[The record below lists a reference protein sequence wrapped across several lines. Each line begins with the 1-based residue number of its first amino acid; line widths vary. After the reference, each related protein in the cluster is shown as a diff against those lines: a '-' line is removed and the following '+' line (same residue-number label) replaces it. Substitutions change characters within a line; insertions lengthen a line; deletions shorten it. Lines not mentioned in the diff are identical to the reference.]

1 MSASVTCFVGALMIL
16 NSSTV
21 QLIRTNA
28 ARLANA
34 IRSKE
39 DLNDLATAGN
49 FEQVFAAIEALLTH
63 TEMYFDDE
71 LLMCLDDS
79 NWRNFKATLLVY
91 TLNIVNRYVATAR
104 DGSGMSRDQHDYMPA
119 AAHM

>member
-1 MSASVTCFVGALMIL
+1 MIL

-34 IRSKE
+34 VRSKD

-49 FEQVFAAIEALLTH
+49 FEQVFSAIEALLTN
-63 TEMYFDDE
+63 TDMYFDDE

-104 DGSGMSRDQHDYMPA
+104 EGSHLTRDPHEYLHS

>member
-1 MSASVTCFVGALMIL
+1 MIL

-39 DLNDLATAGN
+39 DLTDLATAGN
-49 FEQVFAAIEALLTH
+49 FEQVFSAIEALLTN
-63 TEMYFDDE
+63 TDMFFDDD
-71 LLMCLDDS
+71 LLMCLDES

-91 TLNIVNRYVATAR
+91 TLNIVNRYVVTAR
-104 DGSGMSRDQHDYMPA
+104 EGTHGLRDTHDYMSSSV
-119 AAHM
+119 HM

>member
-1 MSASVTCFVGALMIL
+1 MIL
-16 NSSTV
+16 NSTTV

-28 ARLANA
+28 ARLANS
-34 IRSKE
+34 IRSKD
-39 DLNDLATAGN
+39 DLSDLVTAGN
-49 FEQVFAAIEALLTH
+49 FEQVFAAIEALLTN
-63 TEMYFDDE
+63 TDMYFDDE

-104 DGSGMSRDQHDYMPA
+104 EGSHMGRDHHEYHPT